1 MGIED
6 LRRNYQDGDLRL
18 SDFASCPIEQFNKW
32 MEIAADAE
40 SPDWLEI
47 NAATLATASADGSV
61 SARIVLLKK
70 VIDEG
75 FVIFTNY
82 LSTKGKQ
89 LAENPRASLVLY
101 WPHVEKQVRIEGSV
115 AKSSPELSD
124 EYFHARPRGS
134 QIGAVVSPQSDEIGD
149 RTELEQAA
157 ASLEQELAGAQVPR
171 PDHWGGYV
179 ISPSVVEFWQGR
191 PSRLHDR
198 FVYTND
204 AGKWTIKQLAP

>member
-6 LRRNYQDGDLRL
+6 LRRNYQDGDLQL
-18 SDFASCPIEQFNKW
+18 SDFVCCPIEQFNKW
-32 MEIAADAE
+32 MEIAAAADA
-40 SPDWLEI
+40 PDWLEI
-47 NAATLATASADGSV
+47 NAATLATASGEGAV

-75 FVIFTNY
+75 FVFFTNY
-82 LSTKGKQ
+82 LSAKGKQ
-89 LAENPRASLVLY
+89 LAENPRASLVFY

-115 AKSSPELSD
+115 VKSSPELSD

-134 QIGAVVSPQSDEIGD
+134 QIGAVVSPQSGVIGS
-149 RTELEQAA
+149 RGELEQAA

-179 ISPSVVEFWQGR
+179 LKPSMVEFWQGR

-198 FVYTND
+198 FVYTQDSGN
-204 AGKWTIKQLAP
+204 WTIKQLAP